1 MDLSRSLLFVLLS
14 FGTAVYPFCYQ
25 VELLALL
32 QRWTEIYIVDTY
44 QYPSV
49 LRDRYEMPDHIGADA
64 SARPASRE
72 IYFYKA
78 VDRCIRLLKYA

>member
-25 VELLALL
+25 VKLFVLL
-32 QRWTEIYIVDTY
+32 QRWTGIYIVDTY

-49 LRDRYEMPDHIGADA
+49 LRDRYEMPDHIAADI
-64 SARPASRE
+64 STRTGSRE

-78 VDRCIRLLKYA
+78 VDCCIRLLKYA